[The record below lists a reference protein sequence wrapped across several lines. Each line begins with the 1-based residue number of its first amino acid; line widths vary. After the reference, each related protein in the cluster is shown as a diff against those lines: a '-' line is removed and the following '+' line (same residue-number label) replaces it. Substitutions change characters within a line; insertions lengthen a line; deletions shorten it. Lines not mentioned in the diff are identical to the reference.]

1 MHGVTSTTY
10 TAETLR
16 KIVPST
22 FKPQQNTVTVIDFGS
37 GTLHMACAFFGKPYG
52 RKVVCFTSEET
63 SVAYDL
69 VMQLFIP
76 T

>member
-22 FKPQQNTVTVIDFGS
+22 FKPQQNCH
-37 GTLHMACAFFGKPYG
+37 LLL
-52 RKVVCFTSEET
+52 TSAVELYIWRVRFSENPMGEK
-63 SVAYDL
+63 SCVSL
-69 VMQLFIP
+69 LKKRLLRMI
-76 T
+76 